1 MRAYGDS
8 FGFRRS
14 NIELWSG
21 GEGRQRVP
29 ATGTFLQ
36 GDLVEFDPAAAGFV
50 KKSAANAAPEPGV
63 RGLAIQESAHIGSVF
78 DGAFPTQERLEVLK
92 NGETLLILTGGGIKV
107 WMKNRAASQRS
118 GGQPVSARTIVDLTG
133 VAIMDY
139 LAWDGSKYI
148 KTTTAA
154 NGVFRVTL
162 VDAAAGYVEGT
173 LVR

>member
-1 MRAYGDS
+1 
-8 FGFRRS
+8 
-14 NIELWSG
+14 
-21 GEGRQRVP
+21 
-29 ATGTFLQ
+29 
-36 GDLVEFDPAAAGFV
+36 
-50 KKSAANAAPEPGV
+50 
-63 RGLAIQESAHIGSVF
+63 
-78 DGAFPTQERLEVLK
+78 
-92 NGETLLILTGGGIKV
+92 
-107 WMKNRAASQRS
+107 MKNRAASQRS

-139 LAWDGSKYI
+139 LAWDGAKYI

>member
-14 NIELWSG
+14 NIEMWSG

-29 ATGTFLQ
+29 ATGKFLQ
-36 GDLVEFDPAAAGFV
+36 GDLVELDPAAAGFI
-50 KKSAANAAPEPGV
+50 KKSAANAAPAAGV

-78 DGAFPTQERLEVLK
+78 DGAYPTQDRLETLK
-92 NGETLLILTGGGIKV
+92 NGETLTILTGGGIKV
-107 WMKNRAASQRS
+107 WMKNRVASQRV
-118 GGQPVSARTIVDLTG
+118 GGQEVSARTIVDLTG
-133 VAIMDY
+133 VAVMDF

-148 KTTTAA
+148 KTATEA
-154 NGVFRVTL
+154 NAVFRVTL
-162 VDAAAGYVEGT
+162 VDATAGYVEGT